1 MVAPGPPTAPA
12 ASGADDREEPPA
24 VELRPLEGWEEY
36 RACET
41 FQRRIWG
48 EDFTELAPA
57 SLQKIAQTLGG
68 VASGAFDPEEGLVGF
83 VFGLTGLEDGEPVHW
98 SHMLAVRRDFRDRGV
113 GRRLKE
119 HQRELLLE
127 EGVDTVYWTFDPLV
141 ARNAHFNLNRLGVRV
156 EEYVPQMYGDTASRL
171 HEGLGT
177 DRFLVAWD
185 LESYRPPGAERARPA
200 GEVPGEGPGR
210 AGRAPD
216 TATGASGPAP
226 SSAEDADT
234 SGPAPDGVPAHAG
247 LPSRGS
253 AEGTAS
259 APPIVRVE
267 IPADIHAVREE
278 DPAAAAEWRER
289 TRDAFLSR
297 LDAGYRVM
305 GFVPGPD
312 RAFYVL
318 VRQDVEPGGVDL
330 PEPAT

>member
-1 MVAPGPPTAPA
+1 M
-12 ASGADDREEPPA
+12 
-24 VELRPLEGWEEY
+24 ELRPLDGWEEY

-57 SLQKIAQTLGG
+57 SLLKVAQRLGG

-83 VFGLTGLEDGEPVHW
+83 VFGLTGLEGGEPAHW

-156 EEYVPQMYGDTASRL
+156 EDYVPQMYGESTSRL

-185 LESYRPPGAERARPA
+185 LASYRPPGSDRGDAGTSADEGDAVRERPSGAA
-200 GEVPGEGPGR
+200 GSSEGDGP
-210 AGRAPD
+210 
-216 TATGASGPAP
+216 TATGR
-226 SSAEDADT
+226 DAATD
-234 SGPAPDGVPAHAG
+234 GPAPDGVPAHVG
-247 LPSRGS
+247 LPSGG
-253 AEGTAS
+253 AEEGPVS
-259 APPIVRVE
+259 APPVVRVE
-267 IPADIHAVREE
+267 IPSDVHAVREE
-278 DPAAAAEWRER
+278 DPEAAAEWRER

-297 LDAGYRVM
+297 LDAGYRVI

-318 VRQDVEPGGVDL
+318 AREDIEPGGVDL
-330 PEPAT
+330 PDPAT